1 MHPPVAISFHLDKP
15 SRLAVR
21 LSLED
26 QIRRRLIRPFVLAL
40 LSKKLRIGGVLHVAT
55 DVEVYADHVSKV
67 LFGSSKALED
77 LHDGDVRET
86 AVRWE
91 GGEASERPSWRPVTN
106 YERKAIEAGRRV
118 RDFSYRLIR
127 DDVVDDDFPS
137 VRSREKG

>member
-1 MHPPVAISFHLDKP
+1 M
-15 SRLAVR
+15 
-21 LSLED
+21 
-26 QIRRRLIRPFVLAL
+26 RRRLIRPFLLAL

-67 LFGSSKALED
+67 LSGSSKAMGALQN
-77 LHDGDVRET
+77 GDVRET
-86 AVRWE
+86 EVRWE

-127 DDVVDDDFPS
+127 ADVVHDDFPS
-137 VRSREKG
+137 VKSRENE